1 MQISFVASAS
11 FVADGKFVVTDEEKR
26 HFFILF
32 EESVSVLLPVQV
44 FWHVPF
50 LAHVTVL
57 LLTKR
62 RDDFSCSLRR
72 RRFLFSAK

>member
-11 FVADGKFVVTDEEKR
+11 FVADGKFVVTEEKR

-32 EESVSVLLPVQV
+32 EESISVLLPVQV

-62 RDDFSCSLRR
+62 GDNFSCSLRR